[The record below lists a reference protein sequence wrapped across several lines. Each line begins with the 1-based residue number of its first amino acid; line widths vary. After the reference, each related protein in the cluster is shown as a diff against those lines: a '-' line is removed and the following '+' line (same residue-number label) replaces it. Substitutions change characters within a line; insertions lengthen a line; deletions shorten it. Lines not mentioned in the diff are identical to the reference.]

1 MNYPA
6 RAATVLQTN
15 VWYHA
20 AVTFDGRYW
29 RFYLNGVQDGA
40 TVDTGASRL
49 PCWDSIQH
57 AGIGT
62 AMTSAPSP
70 SGYFAGVLD
79 EVRIW
84 NVVRSQSEI
93 QAGMNSEL
101 TAGTGLIGRWGMI
114 EGSGTTTADSTTPAE
129 TGTLTNGA
137 LWACG
142 KFAVN
147 CGLGFDGS
155 NDYVTMGAAPG
166 LNAST
171 FTLETWFNWT
181 WRRRHRIDRQRGLA
195 TAYPLITKGRG
206 EGDGSNVDMNYFF
219 GIQDG
224 KLAADFEDSATG
236 LNHPVI
242 GSSTVAHRCLAARC
256 SHLRRHHLAA
266 VSERQPGHDPGRRG
280 IRTSLRQHPALRTG
294 NCHDLHGVTDGF
306 FQGAIDEAR
315 IWNLARSEAEI
326 AANINSQLTSG
337 TGLIGRWGMNENST
351 LVIDDFV
358 APIRRERHADQ
369 RSLLGRRR
377 ALPTSPSARPPPQQP
392 VCSAGRPGSQID
404 LAWTDNSNNESGFA
418 VEYALGPACD
428 TWSCAGQQRCQRQP
442 PSATGTPLSI
452 PSTATACA
460 PSKAADDFRLVQ
472 HCQRQHT
479 PESYSALSLGRDNAY
494 VRFPSNVLH
503 LKTVHHRD
511 LVPPEGPG
519 HPIPPAP
526 AASCRPS
533 RWLPRALPRRK
544 APRQDENFLLGH
556 R

>member
-1 MNYPA
+1 MNYFFGIDTTGVLAADFEECARSQTGCPQTTSNATQGGQNYPA

-49 PCWDSIQH
+49 PRWDSIQH

-114 EGSGTTTADSTTPAE
+114 EGSGTTTANSTTPAE

-181 WRRRHRIDRQRGLA
+181 GGGDTVSTGSGGLA

-242 GSSTVAHRCLAARC
+242 GSSTVATGVWQHAAATYDGTTWRLYLNGSLDTTLVVGAYAPRSDSIQHSGLATAM
-256 SHLRRHHLAA
+256 
-266 VSERQPGHDPGRRG
+266 
-280 IRTSLRQHPALRTG
+280 TST
-294 NCHDLHGVTDGF
+294 GVTDGF
-306 FQGAIDEAR
+306 FQGALDEAR

-351 LVIDDFV
+351 LVINDSV
-358 APIRRERHADQ
+358 APTAENGTLTSGPYWVAGAPFDITFSPPAAPS
-369 RSLLGRRR
+369 SL
-377 ALPTSPSARPPPQQP
+377 SATL
-392 VCSAGRPGSQID
+392 APGSQID
-404 LAWTDNSNNESGFA
+404 LAWTDNSNNESGFQ

-428 TWSCAGQQRCQRQP
+428 TWSSLGSSGANTAAFRHWNTAVDTSYCYRVRAIKGALT
-442 PSATGTPLSI
+442 SDWS
-452 PSTATACA
+452 STA
-460 PSKAADDFRLVQ
+460 SAA
-472 HCQRQHT
+472 T
-479 PESYSALSLGRDNAY
+479 PESYSALSLGATTPMWA
-494 VRFPSNVLH
+494 FPAMCC
-503 LKTVHHRD
+503 T
-511 LVPPEGPG
+511 
-519 HPIPPAP
+519 
-526 AASCRPS
+526 
-533 RWLPRALPRRK
+533 
-544 APRQDENFLLGH
+544 
-556 R
+556 